1 MERPLIK
8 EASISYVLRKAA
20 ELKID
25 LRKEFIN
32 ADSLQLNVIP
42 RLKFCNILVTLPLGL
57 SQIEIDEI
65 LDSDLA
71 FDNCG
76 NVDYEKIVET
86 ELFLEL
92 ERKMIL

>member
-1 MERPLIK
+1 LERPLIK

-42 RLKFCNILVTLPLGL
+42 RLKFCNILMTLPFGL

>member
-1 MERPLIK
+1 LERPLIK

-32 ADSLQLNVIP
+32 ADTLKLNVIP
-42 RLKFCNILVTLPLGL
+42 RLKFCNILITLPLGL

-76 NVDYEKIVET
+76 NIDYEKIVET

>member
-1 MERPLIK
+1 M
-8 EASISYVLRKAA
+8 
-20 ELKID
+20 
-25 LRKEFIN
+25 
-32 ADSLQLNVIP
+32 
-42 RLKFCNILVTLPLGL
+42 TLPLGL

>member
-42 RLKFCNILVTLPLGL
+42 RLKFCNILMTLPFGL

>member
-1 MERPLIK
+1 MIK
-8 EASISYVLRKAA
+8 EATLSYIVRKAA

-32 ADSLQLNVIP
+32 ADTLQLNVIP
-42 RLKFCNILVTLPLGL
+42 RLKFCNILMSLPFGL
-57 SQIEIDEI
+57 SESEMEEI
-65 LDSDLA
+65 LESDLA